1 MINRRVRR
9 EEVLSGSIGRR
20 GMDRL
25 ARLFTFKHF
34 FTEMIYP
41 GGVMP
46 WITFIVGAL
55 AGGLIAGL
63 WMRARVARLEAAK
76 QFVETGVT
84 KLQDAFQAL
93 ADAALRSNQS
103 AFLDAART
111 TLETTR
117 AEMSGDL
124 ALKQTAIEGAV
135 GGMVQPLADSLG
147 RLEIHVRELERAREK
162 AYGSL
167 GEQVQTLS
175 RETATLSTAL
185 RSPQTRGRWGEVT
198 LRRVAELAGMVHNC
212 DFQEQET
219 REGDGVRIR
228 PDMIVRLPGGRSLIV
243 DAKVPLTAFLDA
255 AGSQDEPS
263 RKAALVRHGQ
273 QVSEHVRQLSSKQY
287 WNQFQPT
294 PELVVLFLPGD
305 HFFSAALEIRPD
317 LIEEA
322 LAKKV
327 VIATP
332 VTLISVLKGIAYG
345 WNQEQLAEN
354 AEEIRRVASEMYE
367 RVQLVQEHYSD
378 TGRLLEK
385 TVEAYNRSVG
395 SWDSRLVP
403 SLRKMRELGVS
414 NGKEPEA
421 PEQID
426 LLARRPRAVN
436 GF

>member
-1 MINRRVRR
+1 
-9 EEVLSGSIGRR
+9 
-20 GMDRL
+20 
-25 ARLFTFKHF
+25 
-34 FTEMIYP
+34 MIYP
-41 GGVMP
+41 GGVIP
-46 WITFIVGAL
+46 WFAFFAGLL

-63 WMRARVARLEAAK
+63 WMRARLARLEAAR
-76 QFVETGVT
+76 QFAESGAT
-84 KLQDAFQAL
+84 KLQETFQAL

-117 AEMSGDL
+117 AEMTGDF
-124 ALKQTAIEGAV
+124 AQKQTAIEGV
-135 GGMVQPLADSLG
+135 VQPLADSLG
-147 RLEIHVRELERAREK
+147 RLETQVRELERAREK
-162 AYGSL
+162 AFGSL
-167 GEQVQTLS
+167 GAQVQTLA

-228 PDMIVRLPGGRSLIV
+228 PDMIVRLPGDRSIVV
-243 DAKVPLTAFLDA
+243 DAKVPLTAYLDA
-255 AGSQDEPS
+255 VSAADETS

-273 QVSEHVRQLSSKQY
+273 QVSEHVRQLASKQY
-287 WNQFQPT
+287 WNQFQPA

-305 HFFSAALEIRPD
+305 HFFSAALESRPD

-322 LAKKV
+322 LARKV

-378 TGRLLEK
+378 AGRLLEK

-403 SLRKMRELGVS
+403 ALRKMRELGVS
-414 NGKEPEA
+414 SGEEPEA

>member
-1 MINRRVRR
+1 
-9 EEVLSGSIGRR
+9 
-20 GMDRL
+20 
-25 ARLFTFKHF
+25 
-34 FTEMIYP
+34 MIYP

-46 WITFIVGAL
+46 WVSFIAGVL

-63 WMRARVARLEAAK
+63 WMRAKLARLDAAK
-76 QFVETGVT
+76 QFAESGAT
-84 KLQDAFQAL
+84 KLEETFQAL
-93 ADAALRSNQS
+93 AGAALRSNQS

-117 AEMSGDL
+117 VAMSGDL
-124 ALKQTAIEGAV
+124 AQKQTAIEGAV
-135 GGMVQPLADSLG
+135 GGMVQPLAASLG
-147 RLEIHVRELERAREK
+147 RLEAHVRELELAREK

-167 GEQVQTLS
+167 GEQVQSLA

-212 DFQEQET
+212 DFSEQET
-219 REGDGVRIR
+219 READGGRIR
-228 PDMIVRLPGGRSLIV
+228 PDMIVRLPGDRSLVV
-243 DAKVPLTAFLDA
+243 DAKVPLTAYLDA
-255 AGSQDEPS
+255 AGAPDEPS
-263 RKAALVRHGQ
+263 RKAALQRHGQ
-273 QVSEHVRQLSSKQY
+273 QVAEHVRQLSSKQY
-287 WNQFQPT
+287 WNQFQPA

-305 HFFSAALEIRPD
+305 HFFSAALECRPD

-327 VIATP
+327 LIATP

-354 AEEIRRVASEMYE
+354 AQEIRRVASELYE

-385 TVEAYNRSVG
+385 TVESYNRSVG

-414 NGKEPEA
+414 NGAEPEA

-436 GF
+436 G

>member
-1 MINRRVRR
+1 
-9 EEVLSGSIGRR
+9 
-20 GMDRL
+20 
-25 ARLFTFKHF
+25 
-34 FTEMIYP
+34 MIYP
-41 GGVMP
+41 GGVIP
-46 WITFIVGAL
+46 WFAFIAGL
-55 AGGLIAGL
+55 FAGGLVAGL

-76 QFVETGVT
+76 HFAEAGVT
-84 KLQDAFQAL
+84 KLTDTFQAL

-124 ALKQTAIEGAV
+124 AQKQTAIEGSI

-147 RLEIHVRELERAREK
+147 RLETHVRELERAREK

-167 GEQVQTLS
+167 GEQVQTLA

-185 RSPQTRGRWGEVT
+185 RSPHIRGRWGEVT
-198 LRRVAELAGMVHNC
+198 LRRVAELSGMVHNC

-219 REGDGVRIR
+219 REGDGLRIR
-228 PDMIVRLPGGRSLIV
+228 PDMTVRLPGGRSIV
-243 DAKVPLTAFLDA
+243 VDSKVPLTAYLDA
-255 AGSQDEPS
+255 VSAPDETS
-263 RKAALVRHGQ
+263 RKASLQRHGQ

-287 WNQFQPT
+287 WNQFQPA

-305 HFFSAALEIRPD
+305 HFFSAALESRPD

-322 LAKKV
+322 LARKV

-367 RVQLVQEHYSD
+367 RVQLVQEHYSH
-378 TGRLLEK
+378 TGQLLEK

-395 SWDSRLVP
+395 SWDQRLVP
-403 SLRKMRELGVS
+403 ALRKMRELGVAT
-414 NGKEPEA
+414 GEEPMA

-426 LLARRPRAVN
+426 LLARRPRAVS

>member
-1 MINRRVRR
+1 V
-9 EEVLSGSIGRR
+9 
-20 GMDRL
+20 
-25 ARLFTFKHF
+25 
-34 FTEMIYP
+34 
-41 GGVMP
+41 
-46 WITFIVGAL
+46 
-55 AGGLIAGL
+55 
-63 WMRARVARLEAAK
+63 
-76 QFVETGVT
+76 
-84 KLQDAFQAL
+84 KLTDTFQAL

-103 AFLDAART
+103 AFLDAARS

-117 AEMSGDL
+117 VEMSGDL
-124 ALKQTAIEGAV
+124 AQKQTAIEGAV

-147 RLEIHVRELERAREK
+147 RLETQVRELERAREK
-162 AYGSL
+162 AFGSL
-167 GEQVQTLS
+167 GEQVQSLA

-185 RSPQTRGRWGEVT
+185 RSPHIRGRWGEVT
-198 LRRVAELAGMVHNC
+198 LRRVAELAGMVPNC
-212 DFQEQET
+212 DFEEQET

-228 PDMIVRLPGGRSLIV
+228 PDMTVRLPGGRTLVV
-243 DAKVPLTAFLDA
+243 DAKVPLTAYLDA
-255 AGSQDEPS
+255 VAAPDETS
-263 RKAALVRHGQ
+263 RKAALQRHGQ
-273 QVSEHVRQLSSKQY
+273 QVAEHVRQLANKQY
-287 WNQFQPT
+287 WNQFQPA

-403 SLRKMRELGVS
+403 ALRKMRELGVAS
-414 NGKEPEA
+414 GEEPLA

-426 LLARRPRAVN
+426 LLARRPRAVG

>member
-1 MINRRVRR
+1 
-9 EEVLSGSIGRR
+9 
-20 GMDRL
+20 
-25 ARLFTFKHF
+25 
-34 FTEMIYP
+34 MIYP

-46 WITFIVGAL
+46 WVTFVA
-55 AGGLIAGL
+55 GLIAGGSIVGL
-63 WMRARVARLEAAK
+63 WLRAKLARLEAAR
-76 QFVETGVT
+76 QFAESGAA
-84 KLQDAFQAL
+84 KLTDTFQAL

-103 AFLDAART
+103 AFLDVARA
-111 TLETTR
+111 TLQTTR

-124 ALKQTAIEGAV
+124 AQKQTAIEGAI
-135 GGMVQPLADSLG
+135 GGLVQPLADSLG
-147 RLEIHVRELERAREK
+147 RLEVHVRELERAREK

-167 GEQVQTLS
+167 GEQVQTLA

-212 DFQEQET
+212 DFHEQET

-228 PDMIVRLPGGRSLIV
+228 PDMIVRLPGGRCLVV
-243 DAKVPLTAFLDA
+243 DAKVPLTAYLDA
-255 AGSQDEPS
+255 VSAADEVS
-263 RKAALVRHGQ
+263 RKAALQRHGQ

-287 WNQFQPT
+287 WNQFQPA

-305 HFFSAALEIRPD
+305 HFFSAALECRPD

-354 AEEIRRVASEMYE
+354 AQEIRRVASEMYE
-367 RVQLVQEHYSD
+367 RLQLVQEHYSAA
-378 TGRLLEK
+378 GRMLEK

-395 SWDSRLVP
+395 SWDTRLIP
-403 SLRKMRELGVS
+403 SLGKLRELGVS
-414 NGKEPEA
+414 QGPEPVA
-421 PEQID
+421 PVQID
-426 LLARRPRAVN
+426 LLPRRPRAIN

>member
-1 MINRRVRR
+1 
-9 EEVLSGSIGRR
+9 
-20 GMDRL
+20 
-25 ARLFTFKHF
+25 
-34 FTEMIYP
+34 MIYP
-41 GGVMP
+41 GGVIP
-46 WITFIVGAL
+46 WFAFFAGLL

-63 WMRARVARLEAAK
+63 WMRARLARLEAAR
-76 QFVETGVT
+76 QFAESGAT
-84 KLQDAFQAL
+84 KLQETFQAL

-117 AEMSGDL
+117 AEMTGDF
-124 ALKQTAIEGAV
+124 AQKQTAIEGV
-135 GGMVQPLADSLG
+135 VQPLADSLG
-147 RLEIHVRELERAREK
+147 RLETQVRELERAREK
-162 AYGSL
+162 AFGSL
-167 GEQVQTLS
+167 GAQVQTLA

-228 PDMIVRLPGGRSLIV
+228 PDMIVRLPGDRSIVV
-243 DAKVPLTAFLDA
+243 DAKVPLTAYLDA
-255 AGSQDEPS
+255 VSAADETS

-273 QVSEHVRQLSSKQY
+273 QVSEHVRQLASKQY
-287 WNQFQPT
+287 WNQFQPA

-305 HFFSAALEIRPD
+305 HFFSAALESRPD

-322 LAKKV
+322 LARKV

-403 SLRKMRELGVS
+403 ALRKMRELGVS
-414 NGKEPEA
+414 SGEEPEA

>member
-1 MINRRVRR
+1 
-9 EEVLSGSIGRR
+9 
-20 GMDRL
+20 
-25 ARLFTFKHF
+25 
-34 FTEMIYP
+34 MIYP
-41 GGVMP
+41 GGVML
-46 WITFIVGAL
+46 WFVFIAGLTV
-55 AGGLIAGL
+55 GGLIVGL
-63 WMRARVARLEAAK
+63 WMRAKLARLDAAR
-76 QFVETGVT
+76 QFAESGAAQLTGT
-84 KLQDAFQAL
+84 FQAL

-111 TLETTR
+111 SLDASLDKGR
-117 AEMSGDL
+117 AEMSGAL
-124 ALKQTAIEGAV
+124 AQKQTAIEGAI
-135 GGMVQPLADSLG
+135 GGMVRPLADSLG
-147 RLEIHVRELERAREK
+147 RLEIPVRELEGAREK

-167 GEQVQTLS
+167 GEQVQTLA

-212 DFQEQET
+212 DFSEQET

-228 PDMIVRLPGGRSLIV
+228 PDMIVRLPAGRSLVV
-243 DAKVPLTAFLDA
+243 DAKVPLTAYLDA
-255 AGSQDEPS
+255 MGAADEPA
-263 RKAALVRHGQ
+263 RKMALQRHSQ

-287 WNQFQPT
+287 WNQFQPA

-305 HFFSAALEIRPD
+305 HFFSAALECRPD

-367 RVQLVQEHYSD
+367 RVQSVHEHYSA

-385 TVEAYNRSVG
+385 TVAAYNSSVG

-414 NGKEPEA
+414 NGPEPEA

-426 LLARRPRAVN
+426 LIARRPRAVN

>member
-1 MINRRVRR
+1 MMYWV
-9 EEVLSGSIGRR
+9 
-20 GMDRL
+20 
-25 ARLFTFKHF
+25 F
-34 FTEMIYP
+34 FAGLLI
-41 GGVMP
+41 GGV
-46 WITFIVGAL
+46 
-55 AGGLIAGL
+55 IAAL
-63 WMRARVARLEAAK
+63 WMRARIARLEAAK
-76 QFVETGVT
+76 QFAESGIA
-84 KLQDAFQAL
+84 KMQESFQAL

-103 AFLDAART
+103 AFLDAAGA
-111 TLETTR
+111 TLAASLDKGR

-124 ALKQTAIEGAV
+124 AQKQTAIEGAI
-135 GGMVQPLADSLG
+135 GGMVRPLADSLG
-147 RLEIHVRELERAREK
+147 RLEVHVRELERAREK

-198 LRRVAELAGMVHNC
+198 LRRVAELAGMVLNC

-228 PDMIVRLPGGRSLIV
+228 PDMIVRLPGGRSLVV
-243 DAKVPLTAFLDA
+243 DAKVPLTAYLDA
-255 AGSQDEPS
+255 MGAPDPAS
-263 RKAALVRHGQ
+263 RKASLQRHGQ

-287 WNQFQPT
+287 WNQFQPA

-305 HFFSAALEIRPD
+305 HFFSAALECRPD

-367 RVQLVQEHYSD
+367 RVHSVHEHYAA

-385 TVEAYNRSVG
+385 TVAAYNSSVG

-414 NGKEPEA
+414 NGEEPEA

>member
-1 MINRRVRR
+1 MSWFAFI
-9 EEVLSGSIGRR
+9 SG
-20 GMDRL
+20 L
-25 ARLFTFKHF
+25 
-34 FTEMIYP
+34 
-41 GGVMP
+41 
-46 WITFIVGAL
+46 L

-63 WMRARVARLEAAK
+63 WMRARLERLEAAK
-76 QFVETGVT
+76 QFAESGATKMQET
-84 KLQDAFQAL
+84 FQAL

-103 AFLDAART
+103 TFLSAARS

-124 ALKQTAIEGAV
+124 AQKQTAIEGV
-135 GGMVQPLADSLG
+135 VQPLADSLG
-147 RLEIHVRELERAREK
+147 RLEAHVRELERAREK
-162 AYGSL
+162 AFGSL
-167 GEQVQTLS
+167 GEQVQSLA

-198 LRRVAELAGMVHNC
+198 L
-212 DFQEQET
+212 
-219 REGDGVRIR
+219 
-228 PDMIVRLPGGRSLIV
+228 
-243 DAKVPLTAFLDA
+243 
-255 AGSQDEPS
+255 
-263 RKAALVRHGQ
+263 
-273 QVSEHVRQLSSKQY
+273 
-287 WNQFQPT
+287 
-294 PELVVLFLPGD
+294 LFLPGD
-305 HFFSAALEIRPD
+305 HFFSAALECRPD

-322 LAKKV
+322 LARKV

-354 AEEIRRVASEMYE
+354 AEEIRRVASEMYD

-403 SLRKMRELGVS
+403 ALRKMRELGVS
-414 NGKEPEA
+414 SGEEPEA

>member
-1 MINRRVRR
+1 MPW
-9 EEVLSGSIGRR
+9 
-20 GMDRL
+20 
-25 ARLFTFKHF
+25 FTF
-34 FTEMIYP
+34 IA
-41 GGVMP
+41 GL
-46 WITFIVGAL
+46 L

-63 WMRARVARLEAAK
+63 WMRARVARLEAARH
-76 QFVETGVT
+76 FAETGVT
-84 KLQDAFQAL
+84 KLTDTFQAL

-103 AFLDAART
+103 AFLDAARS

-124 ALKQTAIEGAV
+124 AQKQTAIEGAV

-147 RLEIHVRELERAREK
+147 RLETHVRELERAREK

-167 GEQVQTLS
+167 GAQVQTLA

-185 RSPQTRGRWGEVT
+185 RSPHIRGRWGEVT
-198 LRRVAELAGMVHNC
+198 LKRVAELAGMVPNC
-212 DFQEQET
+212 DFEEQET

-228 PDMIVRLPGGRSLIV
+228 PDMTVRLPGGRTLVV
-243 DAKVPLTAFLDA
+243 DAKVPLTAYLDA
-255 AGSQDEPS
+255 VGAADETS
-263 RKAALVRHGQ
+263 RKASLQRHGQ
-273 QVSEHVRQLSSKQY
+273 QVAEHVRQLASKQY
-287 WNQFQPT
+287 WNQFQPA

-305 HFFSAALEIRPD
+305 HFFSAALECRPD

-322 LAKKV
+322 LARKV

-354 AEEIRRVASEMYE
+354 AEEIRRVASEMYD

-395 SWDSRLVP
+395 SWDQRLVP
-403 SLRKMRELGVS
+403 ALRKMRELGVAS
-414 NGKEPEA
+414 GDEPEA

-426 LLARRPRAVN
+426 LLARRPRAVG

>member
-1 MINRRVRR
+1 MLV
-9 EEVLSGSIGRR
+9 
-20 GMDRL
+20 
-25 ARLFTFKHF
+25 
-34 FTEMIYP
+34 
-41 GGVMP
+41 GVMP
-46 WITFIVGAL
+46 WFAFVAGLL

-63 WMRARVARLEAAK
+63 WMRAWLARLETAK
-76 QFVETGVT
+76 QFAESGAAKLTET
-84 KLQDAFQAL
+84 FQAL

-111 TLETTR
+111 SLETTR

-124 ALKQTAIEGAV
+124 AQKQTAIEGV
-135 GGMVQPLADSLG
+135 VQPLADSIG
-147 RLEIHVRELERAREK
+147 RLEVHVRELERAREK

-167 GEQVQTLS
+167 GEQVRTLA

-212 DFQEQET
+212 DFHEQET
-219 REGDGVRIR
+219 HEGDGVRIR
-228 PDMIVRLPGGRSLIV
+228 PDMIVRLPGDRTLVV
-243 DAKVPLTAFLDA
+243 DAKVPLTAYLDA
-255 AGSQDEPS
+255 VSAADEPT
-263 RKAALVRHGQ
+263 RRTALLRHAQ

-287 WNQFQPT
+287 WNQFQPA

-322 LAKKV
+322 LLKKV

-354 AEEIRRVASEMYE
+354 AEEIRRVASEMYD
-367 RVQLVQEHYSD
+367 RVQLVQEHYSH
-378 TGRLLEK
+378 TGNLLEK

-403 SLRKMRELGVS
+403 ALRKMRELGVAS
-414 NGKEPEA
+414 GDEPQA

-426 LLARRPRAVN
+426 LLARRPRAVS

>member
-1 MINRRVRR
+1 
-9 EEVLSGSIGRR
+9 
-20 GMDRL
+20 
-25 ARLFTFKHF
+25 
-34 FTEMIYP
+34 
-41 GGVMP
+41 MP
-46 WITFIVGAL
+46 WVSFIAGVL

-63 WMRARVARLEAAK
+63 WMRAKLARLEAAK
-76 QFVETGVT
+76 QFAESGAT
-84 KLQDAFQAL
+84 KLEETFQAL
-93 ADAALRSNQS
+93 ANAALRSNQS

-117 AEMSGDL
+117 VAMSGDL
-124 ALKQTAIEGAV
+124 AQKQTAIEGAV
-135 GGMVQPLADSLG
+135 GGMVQPLAASLG
-147 RLEIHVRELERAREK
+147 RLEAHVRELELAREK

-167 GEQVQTLS
+167 GEQVQSLA

-212 DFQEQET
+212 DFSEQET
-219 REGDGVRIR
+219 READGGRIR
-228 PDMIVRLPGGRSLIV
+228 PDMIVRLPGDRSLVV
-243 DAKVPLTAFLDA
+243 DAKVPLTAYLDA
-255 AGSQDEPS
+255 AGAPDEPS
-263 RKAALVRHGQ
+263 RRAALQRHGQ
-273 QVSEHVRQLSSKQY
+273 QVAEHVRQLSSKQY
-287 WNQFQPT
+287 WNQFQPA

-305 HFFSAALEIRPD
+305 HFFSAALECRPD

-354 AEEIRRVASEMYE
+354 AQEIRRVASELYE

-385 TVEAYNRSVG
+385 TVESYNRSVG

-414 NGKEPEA
+414 NGAEPEA